1 MGVNFGIS
9 LWKVV
14 MHKARTLNQANV
26 SITATRWCNRRCT
39 HCYIDPKELANR
51 SFMSPET
58 FRAIFARMRELLTLD
73 HGLEEIEWE
82 LIGGEITSLPVEYW
96 QENLPYALDQCA
108 EFNSVLKTPGAI
120 NVLSNLIFSDER
132 KRRDYLDLFG
142 KYGKRP
148 EMCLYTSWEPE
159 TNRFGKNMALFQR
172 WKETVKEAQ
181 VDRKILDVILTR
193 SVVELGPEYLLET
206 FLPLGIKDFSIK
218 MISPFGSGRA
228 FWQPNMVEFER
239 MSSYLCRLFEIVPTG
254 ITFTPADE
262 MSSAVFRGTSYQCIG
277 NFRYD
282 LAIEPD
288 GLTTFNAN
296 QTTDEASLGAG
307 LIYVDDPDWKWKV
320 LSDNTQELDNKL
332 SAYHSYCFQCEF
344 HSHCAGGWYHYR
356 TASPQDL
363 GAWDAGDCPGYKKLW
378 TQIRDRYG
386 SFDRSLKVHRDAMTR
401 LRAAREMGHCEK
413 SVLTEAQDSETT
425 FPKWLENVAGGR
437 VSLASDTQFSKP
449 IIQRLW
455 AYQAVG
461 STCVLPAQVFDG
473 LTCKEQRMVVEHHV
487 FDDLYHLELH
497 STVIWGWVDK
507 NPDDPLAK
515 LMRSGSDHIED
526 GSVGA
531 NLIAASHNTELLRW
545 LLRNRRGQ
553 VAFAG
558 LKASN
563 PHVGSTVL
571 RLKSE
576 DRVSRRLGNY
586 DAHAMIAAD
595 AIHSPRV

>member
-1 MGVNFGIS
+1 
-9 LWKVV
+9 

-51 SFMSPET
+51 SFMSHDT
-58 FRAIFARMRELLTLD
+58 FKAIFPRMRELLALD
-73 HGLEEIEWE
+73 QGLEEIEWE

-108 EFNSVLKTPGAI
+108 DFNSVLKTPGAI

-142 KYGKRP
+142 KYGQRP

-159 TNRFGKNMALFQR
+159 TNRFGKNMALFER
-172 WKETVKEAQ
+172 WKETVKDAQ
-181 VDRKILDVILTR
+181 VNQKILDVILTR
-193 SVVELGPEYLLET
+193 TVVELGPEYLLET
-206 FLPLGIKDFSIK
+206 FLPLGVKDFSIK
-218 MISPFGSGRA
+218 MISPFGSGRT
-228 FWQPNMVEFER
+228 FWQPNMIEFER
-239 MSSYLCRLFEIVPTG
+239 MSSYLSRLFDIVPKG

-296 QTTDEASLGAG
+296 QTTGEASLGAG
-307 LIYVDDPDWKWKV
+307 LIYLDDPDWKWKV

-356 TASPQDL
+356 TAAPEDVR
-363 GAWDAGDCPGYKKLW
+363 AWDGNDCPGYKKLW
-378 TQIRDRYG
+378 TQIKTRYG
-386 SFDRSLKVHRDAMTR
+386 TFDRSVQVHRDSLAR
-401 LRAAREMGHCEK
+401 LRDAKGAEPAKGDIVAEGEGAGIAFAH
-413 SVLTEAQDSETT
+413 
-425 FPKWLENVAGGR
+425 WLQKLAGGR
-437 VSLASDTQFSKP
+437 VLLCSGDAFDKP

-461 STCVLPAQVFDG
+461 V
-473 LTCKEQRMVVEHHV
+473 TCKLSADEFEGLSSGEQRMMVEHLV
-487 FDDLYHLELH
+487 FDDFYHLTLCK
-497 STVIWGWVDK
+497 SVVWGWVDS
-507 NPDDPLAK
+507 NAGDPLSE
-515 LMRSGSDHIED
+515 LLYSGACHVES
-526 GSVGA
+526 GAVGD
-531 NLIAASHNTELLRW
+531 NLIAASHNAELLRW
-545 LLRNRRGQ
+545 VLRNRREHQ
-553 VAFAG
+553 SFAD
-558 LKASN
+558 LEPSD
-563 PHVGSTVL
+563 PVIGSTIL

-576 DRVSRRLGNY
+576 DRLSRRLFPTG
-586 DAHAMIAAD
+586 MTVEQG
-595 AIHSPRV
+595 RVTGAV

>member
-1 MGVNFGIS
+1 
-9 LWKVV
+9 

-51 SFMSPET
+51 SYMSHDT
-58 FRAIFARMRELLTLD
+58 FKAIFPRMRELLALD

-108 EFNSVLKTPGAI
+108 DFNKLLKTPGSI

-132 KRRDYLDLFG
+132 KRRDYLDLFA
-142 KYGKRP
+142 KYGERE

-159 TNRFGKNMALFQR
+159 TNRFGKNMALFER
-172 WKETVKEAQ
+172 WKETVKSANVRQ
-181 VDRKILDVILTR
+181 KILDVILTR
-193 SVVELGPEYLLET
+193 TVVDLGPEYLLET

-218 MISPFGSGRA
+218 MISPFGSGRT

-239 MSSYLCRLFEIVPTG
+239 MSDYLTRLFEIIPQG

-307 LIYVDDPDWKWKV
+307 LIYLNDPDWSWKV
-320 LSDNTQELDNKL
+320 LADNTQELDNKL
-332 SAYHSYCFQCEF
+332 SAYHDYCFQCEF

-356 TASPQDL
+356 TAAPEDVR
-363 GAWDAGDCPGYKKLW
+363 AWDSGDCPGYKKLW
-378 TQIRDRYG
+378 SQIKTRYG
-386 SFDRSLKVHRDAMTR
+386 AFNRSIQVHRDALSR
-401 LRAAREMGHCEK
+401 LRVSPDRAP
-413 SVLTEAQDSETT
+413 VDSLFHESAGEGVA
-425 FPKWLENVAGGR
+425 FSQWLKQTAGG
-437 VSLASDTQFSKP
+437 VIQLSTSAGSQKP
-449 IIQRLW
+449 MVQRIW

-461 STCVLPAQVFDG
+461 TLCQLHEPEF
-473 LTCKEQRMVVEHHV
+473 LTLSAKEQRVVVEHLV
-487 FDDLYHLELH
+487 YDDFFSL
-497 STVIWGWVDK
+497 TMGKGVVWDWCDR
-507 NPDDPLAK
+507 NPSDPLAH
-515 LMRSGSDHIED
+515 LLVTGAGNVESGSLGD
-526 GSVGA
+526 
-531 NLIAASHNTELLRW
+531 NLIAADHNAELLRW
-545 LLRNRRGQ
+545 VVRNRRDCDSYDD
-553 VAFAG
+553 
-558 LKASN
+558 LEASA
-563 PHVGSTVL
+563 PEVRASVL
-571 RLKSE
+571 RLRTE
-576 DRVSRRLGNY
+576 DRISRSR
-586 DAHAMIAAD
+586 MTRPAA
-595 AIHSPRV
+595 

>member
-1 MGVNFGIS
+1 
-9 LWKVV
+9 

-51 SFMSPET
+51 SFMSHDT
-58 FRAIFARMRELLTLD
+58 FKAIFPRMRELLALD
-73 HGLEEIEWE
+73 QGLEEIEWE

-108 EFNSVLKTPGAI
+108 DFNRDLKTPGAI

-142 KYGKRP
+142 KYGQRP

-159 TNRFGKNMALFQR
+159 TNRFGKNMALFER
-172 WKETVKEAQ
+172 WKETVSDAQ
-181 VDRKILDVILTR
+181 VSQKILDVILTR
-193 SVVELGPEYLLET
+193 TVVELGPEYLLET

-218 MISPFGSGRA
+218 MISPFGSGRT
-228 FWQPNMVEFER
+228 FWQPNMIEFER
-239 MSSYLCRLFEIVPTG
+239 MSSYLSRLFEIIPKG

-296 QTTDEASLGAG
+296 QTTGEASVGAG
-307 LIYVDDPDWKWKV
+307 LIYLDDPDWKWKV
-320 LSDNTQELDNKL
+320 LADNTQELDNKL

-356 TASPQDL
+356 TAAPEDVR
-363 GAWDAGDCPGYKKLW
+363 AWDSGDCPGYKKLW
-378 TQIRDRYG
+378 TQIKERYG
-386 SFDRSLKVHRDAMTR
+386 QFDRSVQVHRESLAR
-401 LRAAREMGHCEK
+401 LRAARPDGHAAEH
-413 SVLTEAQDSETT
+413 VAETLAGDMS
-425 FPKWLENVAGGR
+425 FDQWLKCVAGQHVALSGEN
-437 VSLASDTQFSKP
+437 LFSKP

-461 STCVLPAQVFDG
+461 SVCELSREAFEALDSS
-473 LTCKEQRMVVEHHV
+473 EQRMIVEHVV
-487 FDDLYHLELH
+487 FDDFYHMVL
-497 STVIWGWVDK
+497 SKSVIWGWVDAR
-507 NPDDPLAK
+507 PDDPMAQL
-515 LMRSGSDHIED
+515 LHSGAVEVES
-526 GSVGA
+526 GSVGHS
-531 NLIAASHNTELLRW
+531 LITAAHNAELLRW
-545 LLRNRRGQ
+545 VLQNRRAHPTYDD
-553 VAFAG
+553 VVTDD
-558 LKASN
+558 
-563 PHVGSTVL
+563 PVVGATIL

-576 DRVSRRLGNY
+576 GRVSRR
-586 DAHAMIAAD
+586 IAKYPGQA
-595 AIHSPRV
+595 